1 VRYRNKSIFFYF
13 DAGVA
18 LLQTKTQKVKDYH
31 FLLSEVYGHVVPMYE
46 YKSTFS
52 GKKGQI
58 YKSRKHT
65 SVNHN

>member
-1 VRYRNKSIFFYF
+1 
-13 DAGVA
+13 
-18 LLQTKTQKVKDYH
+18 
-31 FLLSEVYGHVVPMYE
+31 MYE

-65 SVNHN
+65 SVNHNWC